1 MNKRTETIT
10 AFEFFP
16 EKAQQNDAI
25 LIGIEIDNPENIGS
39 LIRIAANIG
48 CKKVIF
54 PTQKNYNLTKIR
66 RTATNAFEIIDWQ
79 MCEIES
85 WEEQIPD
92 DYQIIAVE
100 TGKEATDIFKTKLPQ
115 KIAIVV
121 GNESYGLK
129 DRDIKKCN
137 SRVYI
142 PSPGSVKSLNVNQA
156 AAVSLFEWF
165 RQKNQTET

>member
-1 MNKRTETIT
+1 MNKRIETLT

-16 EKAQQNDAI
+16 KKAQLNDVI

-39 LIRIAANIG
+39 LIRIGANIG
-48 CKKVIF
+48 CKKVLF
-54 PTQKNYNLTKIR
+54 PTQKNYNLKKIR
-66 RTATNAFEIIDWQ
+66 RTATNAFENIDWQ
-79 MCEIES
+79 ICELES
-85 WEEQIPD
+85 WEMLIPD

-100 TGKEATDIFKTKLPQ
+100 TGKGAMDIFETKLPK

-142 PSPGSVKSLNVNQA
+142 PSPGIVKSLNVNQA

-165 RQKNQTET
+165 RQNYKSD